1 MRSLLGAT
9 FAALS
14 LIIAGSIAAHAA
26 SDPRHA
32 VVAIGIDIT
41 TADPHK
47 ISGGGEYMFF
57 SNVFEGLYGHDLD
70 GNQVP
75 QLAVSHEVSE
85 DGLVYTFRLRENVKF
100 HNGDPVTAE
109 DVRFSWQRSNDPE
122 IKNPRASIVTK
133 NIEDVEVV
141 DDHTV
146 RLHLAK
152 PDAALL
158 ENLGEFFY
166 IVPAKYAQE
175 VGNEEFGRKP
185 VGTGPYKF
193 VSRSIKENIELEAF
207 EEHWGRVPQV
217 DRLTL
222 RIVPDSQTRVAMLQT
237 GEADIAI
244 NIPPHVA
251 QSIEASPDTKMV
263 VSPSFQNIFI
273 VLNMRAPH
281 GQFAPTEVRQAL
293 NYAVDKQAMIDKL
306 MFGYATQSTGP
317 CNKAVIGCDIDREP
331 YPYDPEK
338 ARAMLEEAGFDFDRT
353 YQAFGLAPGRAAQSK
368 EVLEAVA
375 FYLNQ
380 VGVKTEIEFL
390 EYGTWLARLGAKEFD
405 KFDLHWQNWTDYN
418 RDPMGRLPRNI
429 RTDGYYSWS
438 SYPDLDP
445 MIDEANAII
454 DPKQREEHLRKI
466 FTRLY
471 DDPPWIIL
479 WTTDNTDAARENVE
493 WKPRHGISW
502 PVFWQLSKK

>member
-1 MRSLLGAT
+1 
-9 FAALS
+9 
-14 LIIAGSIAAHAA
+14 
-26 SDPRHA
+26 
-32 VVAIGIDIT
+32 
-41 TADPHK
+41 
-47 ISGGGEYMFF
+47 
-57 SNVFEGLYGHDLD
+57 
-70 GNQVP
+70 
-75 QLAVSHEVSE
+75 
-85 DGLVYTFRLRENVKF
+85 
-100 HNGDPVTAE
+100 
-109 DVRFSWQRSNDPE
+109 
-122 IKNPRASIVTK
+122 
-133 NIEDVEVV
+133 
-141 DDHTV
+141 
-146 RLHLAK
+146 
-152 PDAALL
+152 
-158 ENLGEFFY
+158 
-166 IVPAKYAQE
+166 
-175 VGNEEFGRKP
+175 
-185 VGTGPYKF
+185 
-193 VSRSIKENIELEAF
+193 
-207 EEHWGRVPQV
+207 
-217 DRLTL
+217 
-222 RIVPDSQTRVAMLQT
+222 
-237 GEADIAI
+237 
-244 NIPPHVA
+244 HVA

-466 FTRLY
+466 
-471 DDPPWIIL
+471 
-479 WTTDNTDAARENVE
+479 
-493 WKPRHGISW
+493 
-502 PVFWQLSKK
+502 